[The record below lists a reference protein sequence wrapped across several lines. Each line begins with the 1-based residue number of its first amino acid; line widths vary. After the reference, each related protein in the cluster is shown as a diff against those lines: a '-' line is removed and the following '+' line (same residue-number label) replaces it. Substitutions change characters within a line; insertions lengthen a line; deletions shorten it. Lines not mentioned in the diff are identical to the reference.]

1 MRKWLCYKLF
11 SQVTGNRIV
20 WDILIFNETLCLYCI
35 HQIIPTVPRNKTWW
49 QQNNTLPVSEPL
61 FPLWGKCEAQNI
73 WHWFC
78 LTDIRSDNL
87 KPSLCANCPKTRFVC
102 FPILHNSSLKYL
114 WGIEGGDIE
123 QQIVQ
128 MQMSSFL
135 RFFFFSFFVP
145 FFHLFLFFLSFLFF
159 FFRLSVF
166 FFSFF
171 FHVCGEALLVKIH
184 TSVTRLWADTKGRDK
199 AWGVSLATFICDSQ
213 RCSSNE
219 GGLNISWQN
228 FGGKPSG
235 AESLLIPV
243 FLSKLVSADLYHT
256 VRRDVTKKIQ
266 SLIPDFTRATRHE
279 RLGTRLNSK
288 EAL

>member
-1 MRKWLCYKLF
+1 M
-11 SQVTGNRIV
+11 GN
-20 WDILIFNETLCLYCI
+20 
-35 HQIIPTVPRNKTWW
+35 
-49 QQNNTLPVSEPL
+49 
-61 FPLWGKCEAQNI
+61 WGWRHRTAN
-73 WHWFC
+73 
-78 LTDIRSDNL
+78 RSNADV
-87 KPSLCANCPKTRFVC
+87 F
-102 FPILHNSSLKYL
+102 F
-114 WGIEGGDIE
+114 
-123 QQIVQ
+123 
-128 MQMSSFL
+128 SSFL
-135 RFFFFSFFVP
+135 FFSFFVP
-145 FFHLFLFFLSFLFF
+145 FFRLFLFFLSFFFF

-166 FFSFF
+166 FFFFLF

-199 AWGVSLATFICDSQ
+199 AWGVSLATFICDSH

-235 AESLLIPV
+235 AESLLLPV

-288 EAL
+288 ELYKLASENDSHFKFTNIFICAST

>member
-1 MRKWLCYKLF
+1 M
-11 SQVTGNRIV
+11 GNWGLRHRTANHSNADV
-20 WDILIFNETLCLYCI
+20 F
-35 HQIIPTVPRNKTWW
+35 
-49 QQNNTLPVSEPL
+49 VS
-61 FPLWGKCEAQNI
+61 
-73 WHWFC
+73 
-78 LTDIRSDNL
+78 
-87 KPSLCANCPKTRFVC
+87 
-102 FPILHNSSLKYL
+102 
-114 WGIEGGDIE
+114 
-123 QQIVQ
+123 
-128 MQMSSFL
+128 
-135 RFFFFSFFVP
+135 FFFF
-145 FFHLFLFFLSFLFF
+145 LCLFF
-159 FFRLSVF
+159 FACFYFFSLSCF
-166 FFSFF
+166 FFFVFPSFF
-171 FHVCGEALLVKIH
+171 FPLFFYVCGEALLVKIH

-235 AESLLIPV
+235 AESLLLLV